1 MNENKTPFEKK
12 NYKSALGSLI
22 YLSKCSP
29 QDIEYTVNKEARN
42 AKKSNNI

>member
-1 MNENKTPFEKK
+1 MKTKHLLKKK